1 MGVSLGNPNEILEI
15 IKRHIFLS
23 IYLFFHE
30 LKYLSFANILK
41 KNKSKQYLYI
51 NNEEFN
57 IKHITY
63 EKNE

>member
-1 MGVSLGNPNEILEI
+1 MKKNYLSQFLPTLKDGVSLGNPNEILEI

-41 KNKSKQYLYI
+41 KINQNNIYI
-51 NNEEFN
+51 
-57 IKHITY
+57 
-63 EKNE
+63 